1 MSLMPLGTQGIRS
14 PGRPAPPPPPPPPEK
29 LQAEPLRRV
38 DSSSSDSSVESQ
50 ATAIPAE
57 KPQQLYQS
65 AKQGARQNQIK
76 SRSDE
81 AAYGSAS
88 ASQNFSRPTPV
99 RVQFNAP
106 RSGNT
111 SPSAGPGQNRH
122 LQTTQHGQG
131 FFEPSLPTTSAS
143 GQPQAHGL
151 SASRAAAQ
159 AAMQQQSS
167 QQLLRQRSQT
177 VGNVEA
183 PAGASSVTFH
193 SKPSTPTPG
202 ALEVYGVPTP
212 TSARAAQSRNGSV
225 SAFPGTAAT
234 AASAAYPRSL
244 SSAGLP
250 SPDRSAPVESKE
262 RKPKTE
268 SKSKMKLFSK
278 PKSIGI
284 SRDKEAEKKDKPL
297 PSPNK
302 MGIYGPSP
310 LPQIFT
316 ASTTSLADSVASG
329 PASTIYSTRNN
340 STATLIPATNE
351 TNPTSDRHKHNF
363 LSRQKLKLRD
373 KDEGSSSAVNTKAA
387 YPNPPA
393 PLYTFTPSSPAPS
406 TASFSKT
413 GLDLRHGGRALR
425 EKKREEKASAAAAA
439 AAAAANTIGFSS
451 VGYSARDDESLYS
464 TSDWPV
470 PVHVGG
476 GPGMTIPAAS
486 KAGSISLA
494 SGNVAGS
501 YDSALQVNLQGQGL
515 AGMTPDDAWPFL
527 KAKLLVIFEGEDM
540 RVTVEDCNTLL
551 LYV

>member
-14 PGRPAPPPPPPPPEK
+14 PGRPAPPAEK
-29 LQAEPLRRV
+29 LQAQPLRRV
-38 DSSSSDSSVESQ
+38 DSSSSDSSAGSQ
-50 ATAIPAE
+50 ATTIPAE
-57 KPQQLYQS
+57 KQLYRS
-65 AKQGARQNQIK
+65 AKQGTRQNQTT

-81 AAYGSAS
+81 AYGSGS
-88 ASQNFSRPTPV
+88 SSQNFSRPTPV

-106 RSGNT
+106 SSGNT

-122 LQTTQHGQG
+122 LHPTQHGQG
-131 FFEPSLPTTSAS
+131 FFEPSLPTTGAS

-151 SASRAAAQ
+151 SVSRAAAQ

-177 VGNVEA
+177 VGNVDA
-183 PAGASSVTFH
+183 PAGASSVTFQ

-202 ALEVYGVPTP
+202 AFDVNGAPVP

-244 SSAGLP
+244 SSAGLS
-250 SPDRSAPVESKE
+250 SPDRPAPAQSKE
-262 RKPKTE
+262 RKPKAE
-268 SKSKMKLFSK
+268 KSKMKLFSK

-310 LPQIFT
+310 LPQVFT
-316 ASTTSLADSVASG
+316 ASTTSLADSAALG
-329 PASTIYSTRNN
+329 PAPTIYSTRNN
-340 STATLIPATNE
+340 STATLIPTTNE
-351 TNPTSDRHKHNF
+351 TNPASDRHRHNF

-373 KDEGSSSAVNTKAA
+373 KDEGSSSAINTKAA
-387 YPNPPA
+387 YPNPPT
-393 PLYTFTPSSPAPS
+393 PLYTFTPSSPVPS

-439 AAAAANTIGFSS
+439 AAAHAIGFSG
-451 VGYSARDDESLYS
+451 VGYGARDDESLYS
-464 TSDWPV
+464 TGDWSG

-476 GPGMTIPAAS
+476 GPGSAMPAGL

-501 YDSALQVNLQGQGL
+501 YDSALHINLQGPGL

-527 KAKLLVIFEGEDM
+527 KAKLLAIFEGEDM
-540 RVTVEDCNTLL
+540 RVSVEDCNTLL